1 MASIW
6 KAIASMV
13 YKYGQYGAG
22 ALSFHGGYEAEV
34 PAALKEM
41 AENRK

>member
-6 KAIASMV
+6 NAIASMV
-13 YKYGQYGAG
+13 YEYGQYGAG
-22 ALSFHGGYEAEV
+22 SPSIHGGYEAEV

-41 AENRK
+41 AEDRK